1 MSKLKNYKKK
11 YYLNKLL
18 KGIIFSTGLLL
29 SAYILVNFLEYGVE
43 FNKYSRAVLFFSF
56 VILILITLAKW
67 IIIPV
72 TKLLTLYKVLS
83 DEEAARQIGRFF
95 PEIKDKLLNTLQLYS
110 LSHKDNGLVIAS
122 IEQKSKEIVF
132 FKFSKA
138 VNLKEDKKRLKYIFI
153 PVLIIFIVLL
163 FNRQIFTK
171 STARIIHYNKD
182 YLPKAPFQF
191 IISNN
196 ELTAFKNEDFEIK
209 LNIGGNYVPENV
221 YLISQGRKQKMIPNG
236 PGWTKKKSKGA
247 KMRQLDKF
255 SFTFKKIQ
263 SPVKFFFEAA
273 GYRSGSYNIKLI
285 SRPHLKSIISS
296 IAYPKYLHKK
306 NEKLYDMGN
315 LTVPQGS
322 IIKWQFKT
330 IDTDSLYLKFS
341 SPNLQEDLN
350 INTKKVNVDLP
361 AVAQKAQA
369 GIFEHAKKLMLSENY
384 QVILKNKYS
393 RNKEKI
399 SYFINVI
406 PDQYPKVTLEQAI
419 DTILFNYL
427 ILGGSI
433 SDDYGFT
440 QLRLFYTKSDL
451 KSNSLSDLQS
461 IPLKFN
467 KNSANQNYF
476 FQWELDSLNLKAGEK
491 LQYFV
496 KVWDNDGVTGHKSS
510 KTITYEFKLPT
521 DEEIEK
527 EIEKSSK
534 ETGNQLDKALKEAQQ
549 IQKELEKLQ
558 ARLKSKKNL
567 DWQDK
572 KLIEELLNKHNALK
586 KEIEKLQ
593 LLNSSTN
600 RKKERF
606 QQQNER
612 IAQKAEQLQ
621 KLMDELLDE
630 ETRKL
635 YEELQKL
642 LQEKTSNEDW
652 LDMLDKLSKKDINLE
667 RELERAIEM
676 FKQLKFEQDLEKAI
690 NELKELAEEQDALS
704 KKSLDKDKKDSEE
717 LLQEQEKLNEQFK
730 DIRKSLEE
738 LSELNKSREFPDAME
753 DTDPQEESI
762 QNEQQKSS
770 ESLQNKQNK
779 KAGKSQKNAS
789 QKMEELADKLSLM
802 MQSMEMTSLEENM
815 DDLRD
820 ILENL
825 ITLSFE
831 QEDLMKE
838 FRNVHQ
844 TDPRFIKLSQ
854 HQLKLKDDAKI
865 IEDSLLALAK
875 RVFQIQSFVTR
886 EVTEMKEYMDASL
899 DAIKKRK
906 IGQTAG
912 KQQYAMTSINNL
924 ALLLNDVLK
933 QMQQQMAD
941 AMPGNQTCSKPG
953 KKPKRGKGKL
963 SMLQQQLNQKIEALK
978 KSGKT
983 GKQLSEELAK
993 LAAEQ
998 EMLRNAL
1005 KELEGKEKPGGEKDG
1020 GNLGNIAKKMEET
1033 ETDLVNKR
1041 ITEETI
1047 RRQREILTRLLESE
1061 KAMRER
1067 EWDEERES
1075 EKAKQKERKIPP
1087 AFEDYIKTKEKQ
1099 IELLKTISPNLNPYY
1114 KKEVHEYFQKI

>member
-18 KGIIFSTGLLL
+18 KGVIFSTGLLL
-29 SAYILVNFLEYGVE
+29 SAYILVNFLEYGIE
-43 FNKYSRAVLFFSF
+43 FNKYSRAILFFSF
-56 VILILITLAKW
+56 VILILITLVKW

-83 DEEAARQIGRFF
+83 DEEAARQIGSYF

-110 LSHKDNGLVIAS
+110 LSDKDNELVIAS
-122 IEQKSKEIVF
+122 IEQKSEEIVF

-138 VNLKEDKKRLKYIFI
+138 VNLKENTKRLKYAFI
-153 PVLIIFIVLL
+153 PVLIIFIVLF

-182 YLPKAPFQF
+182 YNPKAPFQF

-196 ELTAFKNEDFEIK
+196 ELTAFKNEDFEVA
-209 LNIGGNYVPENV
+209 LNIRGNYVPENV
-221 YLISQGRKQKMIPNG
+221 YLISQGRKQKMVQNG
-236 PGWTKKKSKGA
+236 FGWMKKKSKGV
-247 KMRQLDKF
+247 KMRELDKF
-255 SFTFKKIQ
+255 SFTFKKLQ

-306 NEKLYDMGN
+306 NEKLHDMGN

-322 IIKWQFKT
+322 IIKWQFNT

-341 SPNLQEDLN
+341 FPNLQEELN
-350 INTKKVNVDLP
+350 INTKKANAD
-361 AVAQKAQA
+361 
-369 GIFEHAKKLMLSENY
+369 IFEHAKKLMLSENY
-384 QVILKNKYS
+384 QVILKNKHS

-440 QLRLFYTKSDL
+440 QLRLFYSKSDL
-451 KSNSLSDLQS
+451 KAETSKLGVSAFKSDLQS

-476 FQWELDSLNLKAGEK
+476 FQWELDSLDLKTGEK

-534 ETGNQLDKALKEAQQ
+534 EAQNQLDKALKEAQQ

-652 LDMLDKLSKKDINLE
+652 MDMLDKLNKKDMNLE
-667 RELERAIEM
+667 KELERAIEM

-704 KKSLDKDKKDSEE
+704 EKSLDKDKKDSEE
-717 LLQEQEKLNEQFK
+717 LLQQQEKLNEQFQ

-753 DTDPQEESI
+753 DTDPEEESI

-831 QEDLMKE
+831 QEDLMKK

-886 EVTEMKEYMDASL
+886 EVTQMKEYMDASL

-933 QMQQQMAD
+933 QMQQQCAD

-953 KKPKRGKGKL
+953 KKPKSGKGKL
-963 SMLQQQLNQKIEALK
+963 SRLQQQLNQKIEALK

-1047 RRQREILTRLLESE
+1047 RRQKEILTRLLESE